1 MGRKVSGHHSSICGG
16 TGNLSGPAGGREC
29 EPEKDPGSG
38 IWSIFCR
45 GRYQSSF
52 RDSVVD
58 DLRPERGNPFLGIFS
73 SYPAGSLYRDPLG
86 SLFLHSL
93 PEKTDL
99 ETGALCLRA
108 AGRLAAAG
116 KRNQQQKRLFPDRKG
131 RFLGKGTV
139 LY

>member
-1 MGRKVSGHHSSICGG
+1 MRKGHNILKAVSFISRLLLIFLYFC
-16 TGNLSGPAGGREC
+16 AAAQVMA
-29 EPEKDPGSG
+29 G
-38 IWSIFCR
+38 IWGERFPAITVLYV
-45 GRYQSSF
+45 G
-52 RDSVVD
+52 VLD

-86 SLFLHSL
+86 SLFLYSL

-99 ETGALCLRA
+99 ETGTLCLRA

-131 RFLGKGTV
+131 RFLGKGSV